1 MEVMMREANT
11 FDSTDDEA
19 ADYKAAVI
27 ECIQKVD
34 HLQQQMDEDQKEID
48 RLRAETREILARL
61 EAA

>member
-1 MEVMMREANT
+1 MREANT

-19 ADYKAAVI
+19 ADYQAAVI

-34 HLQQQMDEDQKEID
+34 HLQQQMDEEQKEID